1 MRLPWQVSGLVFPL
15 TCSAHAAMIDRET
28 QGKLL
33 SPFLGLS
40 FLIGKH
46 RSGEG
51 WGELFSIPTIF
62 HGSKKLQ
69 KRLTMQKGLTG

>member
-15 TCSAHAAMIDRET
+15 TCSTHAAMIDRET

-40 FLIGKH
+40 FLICKTV
-46 RSGEG
+46 S
-51 WGELFSIPTIF
+51 
-62 HGSKKLQ
+62 Q
-69 KRLTMQKGLTG
+69 CNLTHTGF